1 MCSNGSS
8 FPWVTGVGDQVAR
21 KQAGFEMLVLVLAEL
36 QTASLFWSPSEPAS
50 SPGWDCYHLPY
61 SSFLPQ
67 AGLLCFIPGLGTR
80 ECIAHMGKFS
90 LSLVPSLGVSKWHR
104 HDLVLKSILLPSI

>member
-1 MCSNGSS
+1 MSLNGSS

-21 KQAGFEMLVLVLAEL
+21 KQAGFEMLVLAEL

-50 SPGWDCYHLPY
+50 STGWDCYHLPY

-67 AGLLCFIPGLGTR
+67 GGLLCIIPSLGTR
-80 ECIAHMGKFS
+80 ECIAHTGKFS

-104 HDLVLKSILLPSI
+104 HDLVLKSIRLPNI